1 MNARPSLDPVCW
13 TPPSDLGLTGAFTP
27 TSPAAPLERW
37 LMPGFGP
44 EDVAVDA
51 QGRLYVG
58 TNDGQIFRVLNEGA
72 TIERVA
78 STGGRPGGIEI
89 DNDGSLVVCD
99 MLRGLLRVDPE
110 SGAVTVLADAAQH
123 RLTFT
128 NNCAIAADGSVYFS
142 DTSDKFPL
150 AYFKGDLLEGRARG
164 RLLRWSPNGS
174 VDEVARDFRFA
185 NGVALAADDSFA
197 LVSETAGYRV
207 SKVWLT
213 GERAGSSDVVLD
225 NIPGLPDNM
234 STGSEGTFWI
244 AVPSGRN
251 ALLDRLLP
259 LPGLFRKALWALP
272 DRLHPEANRVV
283 QVIGID
289 REGTVRHV
297 LSSPGDTFHYVTGVR
312 ENEGWLYLGSLV
324 ENAIA
329 RIPAP

>member
-1 MNARPSLDPVCW
+1 MTAKPSLEPARW
-13 TPPSDLGLTGAFTP
+13 TPPTGIGLTGKFAPTTP
-27 TSPAAPLERW
+27 VSLVERW
-37 LMPGFGP
+37 PMPGVGP

-51 QGRLYVG
+51 QGRVYVG
-58 TNDGQIFRVLNEGA
+58 TNDGQILRVTNEGA

-78 STGGRPGGIEI
+78 STGGRPVGIEV
-89 DNDGSLVVCD
+89 DADGSLVVCD

-110 SGAVTVLADAAQH
+110 SGAITVLADATKH

-128 NNCAIAADGSVYFS
+128 NNCDIAADGSVYFS

-150 AYFKGDLLEGRARG
+150 PHFKGDLLEGRPRG
-164 RLLRWSPNGS
+164 RLLRWSPDGS

-197 LVSETAGYRV
+197 LVNETAGYRV

-213 GERAGSSDVVLD
+213 GERAGSTEVVLD

-234 STGSEGTFWI
+234 SAGSGGTFWI
-244 AVPSGRN
+244 AVPSERN

-259 LPGLFRKALWALP
+259 LPGVLRKAVWALP
-272 DRLHPEANRVV
+272 DRLQPEANRVV
-283 QVIGID
+283 LVIGID
-289 REGTVRHV
+289 GDGAVRHV
-297 LSSPGDTFHYVTGVR
+297 LSGPGDTFHYVTGVR
-312 ENEGWLYLGSLV
+312 EHEGWLYLGSLV
-324 ENAIA
+324 ENAMA